1 MWGVLRAPS
10 SSWRHVEPGWLCPS
24 YLMHKGRRLL
34 SISMFNVHVSMM
46 HLSSIY
52 DAMIIMMTII
62 IIRVRCNAHHDD
74 NPHHPCTM
82 RWSSWWQSSSCMYNA
97 MIIMMTILII
107 HVRCDDHHDDN
118 PHRTCTMQWSSWW
131 QSSSSVYDA
140 MIIIHVR
147 SVSYTHL
154 TLPTIYSV

>member
-62 IIRVRCNAHHDD
+62 IIRVRCYDYHDGDHH
-74 NPHHPCTM
+74 HLCTM
-82 RWSSWWQSSSCMYNA
+82 RWSSWWRSSSFVYDA
-97 MIIMMTILII
+97 MIITMMIPII
-107 HVRCDDHHDDN
+107 CVRCNHHHDDDHHH
-118 PHRTCTMQWSSWW
+118 PCTMR
-131 QSSSSVYDA
+131 SSSSVYDA
-140 MIIIHVR
+140 IIMMTIIIWVRRDHHHV
-147 SVSYTHL
+147 
-154 TLPTIYSV
+154 TIIIIRVR